1 MNSQELSREL
11 REKKYSCVFCDS
23 VRRRLAEGATHAEL
37 ETLFIEHNR
46 AYHGLDK

>member
-23 VRRRLAEGATHAEL
+23 VLRRLAEGVMDAEL
-37 ETLFIEHNR
+37 ETVFIEHNR
-46 AYHGLDK
+46 AYHGLHK